1 MNLTKKRLELL
12 LAALAAEEC
21 SLIDDEGWQH
31 SYPSEQAAQKEVDA
45 TRAWI
50 INQLNKRGA

>member
-1 MNLTKKRLELL
+1 MNLTKKRLLL
-12 LAALAAEEC
+12 LLSALAAEET
-21 SLIDDEGWQH
+21 SLIDDEAWHDQ
-31 SYPSEQAAQKEVDA
+31 YPSEKAALDEINA